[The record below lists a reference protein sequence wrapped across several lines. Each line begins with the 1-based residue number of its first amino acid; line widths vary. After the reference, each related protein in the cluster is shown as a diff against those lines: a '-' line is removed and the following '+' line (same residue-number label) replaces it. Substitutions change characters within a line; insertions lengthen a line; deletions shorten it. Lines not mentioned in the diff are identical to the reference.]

1 MGKSRPLERVQFA
14 NQIQGF
20 RILNC
25 WEAGEKIQTN
35 IWVSVIFPH
44 TWLFWRDHGQAP
56 TAVWK
61 VTLHFVH

>member
-44 TWLFWRDHGQAP
+44 TWLFG
-56 TAVWK
+56 
-61 VTLHFVH
+61 VTMVRLQRLFGK